1 MPSQTATCCCSKET
15 LETLNWTQRVCLEQ
29 KGALRP
35 DYVEGKGEKGGERQ
49 QGKLTK
55 LMVFGYM
62 CLV

>member
-35 DYVEGKGEKGGERQ
+35 DYVEGKGEKGGERGQ
-49 QGKLTK
+49 
-55 LMVFGYM
+55 VR
-62 CLV
+62 LV